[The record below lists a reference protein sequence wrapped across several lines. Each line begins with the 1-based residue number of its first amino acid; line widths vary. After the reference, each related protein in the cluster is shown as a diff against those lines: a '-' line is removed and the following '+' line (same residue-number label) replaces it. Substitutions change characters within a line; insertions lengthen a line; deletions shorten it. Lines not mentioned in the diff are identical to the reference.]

1 MGHRPVR
8 LCAVRRETVTTLLE
22 ATFVHIMLAYSGLAI
37 AVAIGIPLAVLSLRS
52 RTAGVIISA
61 ITGIGQAIPILAL
74 VAFMVPL
81 AGIGFMPSVLVIV
94 VSTLM
99 PIVRNTY
106 AGISSVD
113 PELADAAAG
122 IGLTWTET
130 VTKVRVPLSLH
141 AIFSGIKFSSI
152 IANGVAIVTVLIGSG
167 GLGVIVLRGLAR
179 FYVPEILIGILPA
192 IAITL
197 IADYCLSRLETRLT
211 PPPLRE
217 KNPVIPHPAGTG
229 TLANR

>member
-1 MGHRPVR
+1 MGHQPVR
-8 LCAVRRETVTTLLE
+8 LCAVRRETMTTLLE

-94 VSTLM
+94 ISTLM

-113 PELADAAAG
+113 LNLLMLQRA
-122 IGLTWTET
+122 
-130 VTKVRVPLSLH
+130 S
-141 AIFSGIKFSSI
+141 
-152 IANGVAIVTVLIGSG
+152 VLPGP
-167 GLGVIVLRGLAR
+167 RR
-179 FYVPEILIGILPA
+179 
-192 IAITL
+192 
-197 IADYCLSRLETRLT
+197 
-211 PPPLRE
+211 
-217 KNPVIPHPAGTG
+217 
-229 TLANR
+229 

>member
-1 MGHRPVR
+1 
-8 LCAVRRETVTTLLE
+8 VTTLLE
-22 ATFVHIMLAYSGLAI
+22 ATFVHILLAYSGLAI

-81 AGIGFMPSVLVIV
+81 AGIGFLPSVLVIV

-130 VTKVRVPLSLH
+130 VTEVRVPLSLH
-141 AIFSGIKFSSI
+141 AIFSGIKFSLHCR
-152 IANGVAIVTVLIGSG
+152 NPNPQETVPTTERSKVQYLLTMMCAQKVRRQIRDQQAGISG
-167 GLGVIVLRGLAR
+167 LSKQ
-179 FYVPEILIGILPA
+179 PLP
-192 IAITL
+192 L
-197 IADYCLSRLETRLT
+197 
-211 PPPLRE
+211 
-217 KNPVIPHPAGTG
+217 
-229 TLANR
+229 